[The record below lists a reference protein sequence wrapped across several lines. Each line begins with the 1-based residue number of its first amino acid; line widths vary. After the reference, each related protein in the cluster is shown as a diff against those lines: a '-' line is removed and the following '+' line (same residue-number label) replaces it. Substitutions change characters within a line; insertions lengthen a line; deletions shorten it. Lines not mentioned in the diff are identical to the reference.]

1 AGVAVRARGAG
12 ARAAISRPRRCVFV
26 ADRWSRDPSWRS
38 AAESARVAVGAHG
51 AAQARTPGF
60 GSPSP
65 DAPELFYAEK
75 IFEVILGELLG
86 PTGVFR
92 EHARDE
98 VLLLLLQLQD
108 LLLNGPGGHQ
118 AV

>member
-1 AGVAVRARGAG
+1 
-12 ARAAISRPRRCVFV
+12 
-26 ADRWSRDPSWRS
+26 
-38 AAESARVAVGAHG
+38 
-51 AAQARTPGF
+51 QARTPGF

-118 AV
+118 AVHADHLLLADTMGAVRRLVLHGGVPPWVKVDHGVGGRQVEARAAGL